1 MSSESEPRPPAMGG
15 DEPLPSAAVARFRSP
30 ASLRR
35 AGAGSRLGPVLGPPF
50 TLLVGLIVAGVSFD
64 GFLSGPTLSSLL
76 ERSAFV
82 GIIVVGMTYLIIAGG
97 IDLSVGSVAALAG
110 VVVAKFVAA
119 GMNPVPALLASVAV
133 GAAIG
138 VAQGIAIARGN
149 LEPFIVTLAGLLS
162 VRGLV
167 LLVSDERNVPLPN
180 EGLARS
186 IGTGTVF
193 SVGEYKVSSPAAIML
208 AAFLVGAV
216 VLRRTTFGRSLF
228 AIGGDEKSARLLG
241 VRVESVKIRA
251 YAVCA
256 GLAALA
262 GGLLAFRQTLGRPFA
277 AEAYELFAIGA
288 VVVGGTLLTG
298 GRGSMIGSLFGTLL
312 LFLIQVSINRMGLS
326 AFWQQLVSGTFLLI
340 AVAAQSLL
348 QRLPESRARPA
359 DGRDTALE
367 S

>member
-1 MSSESEPRPPAMGG
+1 MSSESEPRPPAEAGG
-15 DEPLPSAAVARFRSP
+15 PRPSAAGARFRSS
-30 ASLRR
+30 ASLRT
-35 AGAGSRLGPVLGPPF
+35 AGAGSRLGPVLGPPS
-50 TLLVGLIVAGVSFD
+50 TLLVGLIAAGVSFD

-110 VVVAKFVAA
+110 VVVAKLVAT
-119 GMNPVPALLASVAV
+119 GMNPVTALLASVAV

-138 VAQGIAIARGN
+138 AAQGIAIARGN

-167 LLVSDERNVPLPN
+167 LLISDERNVPLPN

-193 SVGEYKVSSPAAIML
+193 SVGDYRVSFPAAIML
-208 AAFLVGAV
+208 VAFLGGAV

-241 VRVESVKIRA
+241 VKVESVKVQA

-348 QRLPESRARPA
+348 QRVSEHSAVHRLPTGNRV
-359 DGRDTALE
+359 
-367 S
+367 

>member
-1 MSSESEPRPPAMGG
+1 MTGAWKARASSASRDRRRWRTTLPR
-15 DEPLPSAAVARFRSP
+15 V
-30 ASLRR
+30 
-35 AGAGSRLGPVLGPPF
+35 GAGSHLGQVLGPPLA
-50 TLLVGLIVAGVSFD
+50 LLLGLIVAGLSFD
-64 GFLSGPTLSSLL
+64 GFLDGPNLSSVL

-110 VVVAKFVAA
+110 VVVAKLVEA
-119 GMNPVPALLASVAV
+119 GINPLLALLATV
-133 GAAIG
+133 AIG
-138 VAQGIAIARGN
+138 AMIGVGQGIAITKGN

-162 VRGLV
+162 VRGLA
-167 LLVSDERNVPLPN
+167 LLVSDEHNVALPN
-180 EGLARS
+180 EGLART

-193 SVGEYKVSSPAAIML
+193 SVGDYEVTSPAAIML
-208 AAFLVGAV
+208 VTFLVGTV

-241 VRVESVKIRA
+241 VKVESVKVRA

-256 GLAALA
+256 GLASLA
-262 GGLLAFRQTLGRPFA
+262 GVLLAFRQTLGRPFA

-312 LFLIQVSINRMGLS
+312 LFVIQVSINRMGLS
-326 AFWQQLVSGTFLLI
+326 AFWQQLVSGLFLLM
-340 AVAAQSLL
+340 AVSAQTLL
-348 QRLPESRARPA
+348 QRFRRTAGAPA
-359 DGRDTALE
+359 
-367 S
+367 

>member
-1 MSSESEPRPPAMGG
+1 MSSESEPRPPAEAGG
-15 DEPLPSAAVARFRSP
+15 PRPSAAGARFRSS

-35 AGAGSRLGPVLGPPF
+35 ASAGSRLGPALGPPS

-110 VVVAKFVAA
+110 VVVAKLVAT
-119 GMNPVPALLASVAV
+119 GMNPVAALLASVAV

-138 VAQGIAIARGN
+138 AAQGIAIARGN

-167 LLVSDERNVPLPN
+167 LLISDERNVPLPN

-193 SVGEYKVSSPAAIML
+193 SVGDYRVSFPAAIML
-208 AAFLVGAV
+208 VAFLVGAV

-241 VRVESVKIRA
+241 VKVESVKVQA

-340 AVAAQSLL
+340 AVAAQSLI
-348 QRLPESRARPA
+348 QRVPVTAARH
-359 DGRDTALE
+359 R
-367 S
+367 